1 MSESGKCLNP
11 EKLNIRPFTFSSASR
26 LEQQE
31 KKVKGNKEMKQPSS
45 SQHTMPKSSE
55 ETEHL
60 LPKVEHLVPQLTET
74 RVVDVADAFYQ
85 LEPHP
90 DPSSVLEVSSVDSAA
105 LCPFTTYTPPS
116 LEPK

>member
-1 MSESGKCLNP
+1 
-11 EKLNIRPFTFSSASR
+11 
-26 LEQQE
+26 
-31 KKVKGNKEMKQPSS
+31 
-45 SQHTMPKSSE
+45 MPKSSE
-55 ETEHL
+55 EMEHL

-105 LCPFTTYTPPS
+105 LCPFTTYTRLS
-116 LEPK
+116 LSLFSLSFSLFSLSIYDIHDI

>member
-1 MSESGKCLNP
+1 MSESGKVEYPPVHFLFCQP
-11 EKLNIRPFTFSSASR
+11 PRATRE
-26 LEQQE
+26 
-31 KKVKGNKEMKQPSS
+31 KVKGNKEMKQPSS

-55 ETEHL
+55 EMEHL
-60 LPKVEHLVPQLTET
+60 LPKVEHLVPQLTEC

>member
-1 MSESGKCLNP
+1 
-11 EKLNIRPFTFSSASR
+11 
-26 LEQQE
+26 
-31 KKVKGNKEMKQPSS
+31 
-45 SQHTMPKSSE
+45 MPKSSE

-105 LCPFTTYTPPS
+105 LCPFTTYRGYLFGGLQRQFRRFHQLRGEKDKS
-116 LEPK
+116 RYAEGRR

>member
-1 MSESGKCLNP
+1 
-11 EKLNIRPFTFSSASR
+11 
-26 LEQQE
+26 
-31 KKVKGNKEMKQPSS
+31 
-45 SQHTMPKSSE
+45 MPKSSE
-55 ETEHL
+55 EMEHL

>member
-1 MSESGKCLNP
+1 
-11 EKLNIRPFTFSSASR
+11 
-26 LEQQE
+26 
-31 KKVKGNKEMKQPSS
+31 MKQPSS

-55 ETEHL
+55 EMEHL

-105 LCPFTTYTPPS
+105 LCPFTTYTAYFLWGIYIDSSYLDGLCVLITLFLFYLFSPFFVVVV
-116 LEPK
+116 K